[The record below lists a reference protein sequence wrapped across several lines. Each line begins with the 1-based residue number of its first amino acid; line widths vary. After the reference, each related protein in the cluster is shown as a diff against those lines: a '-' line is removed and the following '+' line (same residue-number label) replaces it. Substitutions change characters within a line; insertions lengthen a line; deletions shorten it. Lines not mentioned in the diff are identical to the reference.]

1 MTTVGYGDKVPAT
14 KLGQLVGGFT
24 ILAGIVL
31 ISLPVAIVGSRFETA
46 FEDAELERQRLALE
60 ERDEEESEGLGGARS
75 RSRKEWDLR
84 DEA

>member
-46 FEDAELERQRLALE
+46 FEAMDRVE
-60 ERDEEESEGLGGARS
+60 
-75 RSRKEWDLR
+75 K
-84 DEA
+84 